1 MKIKTVV
8 SFILWLGNTL
18 TLQTISGKDPDPA
31 SPPFFPSPPGDVD
44 LGKSGTRL
52 DCGKEGTAGPVAR
65 KRSGRVFQAL
75 VVADTNPL

>member
-31 SPPFFPSPPGDVD
+31 SPPFFPGRLCDVD
-44 LGKSGTRL
+44 PGKSGSRL
-52 DCGKEGTAGPVAR
+52 DCRKEETPAFAR
-65 KRSGRVFQAL
+65 KRSGRVFQPL
-75 VVADTNPL
+75 VGADTKPL